1 MTARTYSSP
10 KAFKE
15 ALEQRLRSASKNGV
29 DFARRRQLLVFDRFL
44 ARVVA
49 VLRDTVLLKGGL
61 VLELRLE
68 RARTTKDIDLRLTG
82 SPETVLADLQEAG
95 RQVLGDFM
103 AFEVSRDT
111 EQPKIQNDGMKYEG
125 LRFRAECRLAG
136 KLYGQAFGVDVAFG
150 DPILGEP
157 ETVAADDVLEF
168 AGIAPPVVRLYPIET
183 HIAEK
188 LHAYTM
194 PRARPNTRIKD
205 LPDIALLATTRPLE
219 AVRLRSTLERT
230 FEFRATHS
238 LPSSFPEPA
247 ASWAIPYREM
257 ARENELAWTTL
268 EQLSTAVT
276 EFLNPVLAGRVGIW
290 RPAEWIWEFKEASSQ
305 MREPP
310 IRDDRST

>member
-1 MTARTYSSP
+1 MTARTYNSP
-10 KAFKE
+10 QAFKE

-44 ARVVA
+44 ARVVS

-150 DPILGEP
+150 DPFWASP
-157 ETVAADDVLEF
+157 KPSPPTMCSSSRVLHRRWC
-168 AGIAPPVVRLYPIET
+168 GCI
-183 HIAEK
+183 
-188 LHAYTM
+188 
-194 PRARPNTRIKD
+194 
-205 LPDIALLATTRPLE
+205 
-219 AVRLRSTLERT
+219 RLRPTSPRNCMHTRCHV
-230 FEFRATHS
+230 RAPILAS
-238 LPSSFPEPA
+238 KIFPTSRCSPPRGRSKQCDCA
-247 ASWAIPYREM
+247 QRWNARLNFARLIPYRRLFRIHPRTGRSLI
-257 ARENELAWTTL
+257 ARWHERMSLRGRLWNNSPPRCRG
-268 EQLSTAVT
+268 LSIHCSTIV
-276 EFLNPVLAGRVGIW
+276 GRIW
-290 RPAEWIWEFKEASSQ
+290 RPVEWTW
-305 MREPP
+305 
-310 IRDDRST
+310 DLN

>member
-1 MTARTYSSP
+1 
-10 KAFKE
+10 
-15 ALEQRLRSASKNGV
+15 
-29 DFARRRQLLVFDRFL
+29 
-44 ARVVA
+44 
-49 VLRDTVLLKGGL
+49 LKGGL
-61 VLELRLE
+61 VLELRLA

-95 RQVLGDFM
+95 RQALGDFM

-136 KLYGQAFGVDVAFG
+136 KLYGQAFGVDVSFG

-157 ETVAADDVLEF
+157 ETVAADDVLAF

-219 AVRLRSTLERT
+219 AVRLRSALERT

-238 LPSSFPEPA
+238 LPSSFPEPP
-247 ASWAIPYREM
+247 ASWSIPYREM
-257 ARENELAWTTL
+257 ARDNELAWTTL

-276 EFLNPVLAGRVGIW
+276 EFLNPALAGEVGIW
-290 RPAEWIWEFKEASSQ
+290 RPTEWKWQ
-305 MREPP
+305 R
-310 IRDDRST
+310 